1 MKFNSPSSCVKP
13 ERSLKITH
21 ANIFKNRQDVQLNC
35 IKSHTQEL
43 YNRILDREEP
53 PNLSAAAAA
62 STLITKRKLV
72 LVLRGQGRLREVQSA
87 VWGVR
92 TTKEINTTLVL
103 WDTRILRIQ
112 SV

>member
-1 MKFNSPSSCVKP
+1 MMSRVKP
-13 ERSLKITH
+13 ERNLNITH

-53 PNLSAAAAA
+53 PNLSAAA

-72 LVLRGQGRLREVQSA
+72 LVLRGQGRLREVQLLF
-87 VWGVR
+87 GVCGQQR
-92 TTKEINTTLVL
+92 KSIPL
-103 WDTRILRIQ
+103 
-112 SV
+112 

>member
-1 MKFNSPSSCVKP
+1 LN
-13 ERSLKITH
+13 ITH

-53 PNLSAAAAA
+53 PNLSAAAA

-87 VWGVR
+87 VWRVR

-103 WDTRILRIQ
+103 WDTHHILRIQ